1 MKIFVVLMTACVMLL
16 ASCGDDGGG
25 NQAQSGQEGQ
35 EQVAGKQETRE
46 GVPPDVQVVGR
57 TSAPGGGEWVVG
69 ANGEVYAVGGAP
81 FYGSYPKLMPEQ
93 RLGERSF
100 TGIEASPGGGYTL
113 ISNIPGQTYTFNP
126 TKQ

>member
-1 MKIFVVLMTACVMLL
+1 MTILVVLMTAFVMLL

-35 EQVAGKQETRE
+35 EQVAGKQQIE